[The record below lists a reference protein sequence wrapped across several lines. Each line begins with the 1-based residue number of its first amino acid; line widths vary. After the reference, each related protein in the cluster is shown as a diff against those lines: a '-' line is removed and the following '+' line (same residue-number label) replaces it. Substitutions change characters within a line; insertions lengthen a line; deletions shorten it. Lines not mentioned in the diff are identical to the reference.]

1 MSTEIHDTM
10 AATVTPDIYK
20 AVAPCSC
27 GERFVE
33 YDPEPA
39 MAQYKAERALRAHL
53 ASKGAV

>member
-10 AATVTPDIYK
+10 AATVAPDIYK

-33 YDPEPA
+33 YDRDLEEA
-39 MAQYKAERALRAHL
+39 LYKARRALWAHL
-53 ASKGAV
+53 VAKGAV